1 MTTNGEVW
9 VWAEQRNGRLLG
21 VSLELLGKGAELAQ
35 KLGVQLAAV
44 LLGEKVEP
52 LANELIAHGASKV
65 YLLEDPN
72 LKLFQS
78 SLYTRLLT
86 DMAQRHRPEIF
97 IMGATTVGMDLAP
110 SVAGRLKTG
119 LTAHC
124 VDLTIEQINNK
135 PLMVAAIP
143 GWGGKIMVKIAC
155 PDKRPQMATVKQGMM
170 EKPKADAARK
180 GQIIREK
187 IDVRPEDMKARTIE
201 MVEEKPVGV
210 PLEEAETVVSVGWG
224 IGSEQNIK
232 LAREL
237 AAALRAAVG
246 GTRPVVDKGWLP
258 EEAMIG
264 QSGKLVSPKIFI
276 SLGASGAMAY
286 AVGFL
291 KSKVVLAVDKNPSAP
306 IFEMCDVGIVADLNK
321 LLPVLVEEFKKV
333 TAA

>member
-1 MTTNGEVW
+1 MSGEVW

-21 VSLELLGKGAELAQ
+21 VSLELLGKGSQLAE
-35 KLGVQLAAV
+35 KLGVQLAVV
-44 LLGEKVEP
+44 LFGEKVDE

-65 YLLEDPN
+65 YVLEDSH

-78 SLYTRLLT
+78 SLYTRVLT
-86 DMAQRHRPEIF
+86 EMVQRHKPEVL

-110 SVAGRLKTG
+110 SVAARLKTG

-124 VDLTIEQINNK
+124 VDLTIEPIGNK

-155 PDKRPQMATVKQGMM
+155 PDKRPQMATVKPGMM
-170 EKPKADAARK
+170 EKPEKDVSRK

-187 IDVRPEDMKARTIE
+187 FDLRPEDLKVRTIE
-201 MVEEKPVGV
+201 MVEEKPSGI
-210 PLEEAETVVSVGWG
+210 PLEEAEAVVSIGWG
-224 IGSEQNIK
+224 IQSAQNIN
-232 LAREL
+232 LAKEL
-237 AAALRAAVG
+237 ATVLRAAVG

-264 QSGKLVSPKIFI
+264 QSGKLVSPSIFI

-291 KSKVVLAVDKNPSAP
+291 KSKVVLAVDNNPTAP

-321 LLPVLVEEFKKV
+321 LLPVLVEEFKKAV
-333 TAA
+333 VS

>member
-1 MTTNGEVW
+1 MTGDVW

-21 VSLELLGKGAELAQ
+21 VSLELLGKGVQLAEE
-35 KLGVQLAAV
+35 LGVHLAAV
-44 LLGEKVEP
+44 LLGDKVEG

-65 YLLEDPN
+65 YLLEHSHLN
-72 LKLFQS
+72 LFQS
-78 SLYTRLLT
+78 GLYTRVLT
-86 DMAQRHRPEIF
+86 EMVQRHKPEVL

-110 SVAGRLKTG
+110 SIAARLKTG

-124 VDLTIEQINNK
+124 VDLTIEQIENK

-155 PDKRPQMATVKQGMM
+155 PDKRPQMATVKPGMM
-170 EKPKADAARK
+170 EKPKKDAERK

-187 IDVRPEDMKARTIE
+187 FDLCPEDLKARTIE
-201 MVEEKPVGV
+201 IVEEKPVGI
-210 PLEEAETVVSVGWG
+210 PLEEAEAVVSVGWG
-224 IGSEQNIK
+224 IQSEQNIK
-232 LAREL
+232 LAKEL

-246 GTRPVVDKGWLP
+246 GTRPAVDKGWLP

-291 KSKVVLAVDKNPSAP
+291 KSKVVLAVDKNPTAP

-321 LLPVLVEEFKKV
+321 LLPVLVEEFKKA
-333 TAA
+333 TAS

>member
-1 MTTNGEVW
+1 MTGEVW

-21 VSLELLGKGAELAQ
+21 VSLELLGKGLHLAE
-35 KLGVQLAAV
+35 KLGAQLAAV
-44 LLGEKVEP
+44 LLGEKIEDM
-52 LANELIAHGASKV
+52 ANELIAHGASKV
-65 YLLEDPN
+65 YVLEGSY

-78 SLYTRLLT
+78 SLYTRVLT
-86 DMAQRHRPEIF
+86 EMVQRYKPEIF

-110 SVAGRLKTG
+110 SVAARLKTG

-124 VDLTIEQINNK
+124 VDLTIEPVDNK

-143 GWGGKIMVKIAC
+143 GWGGKVMVKIAC
-155 PDKRPQMATVKQGMM
+155 PDKRPQMATVKPGMM
-170 EKPKADAARK
+170 EKPEKDGDRK

-187 IDVRPEDMKARTIE
+187 FDLRPEDMKARTIE
-201 MVEEKPVGV
+201 MVEEKPAGI
-210 PLEEAETVVSVGWG
+210 PLEEAEAVVSIGWG
-224 IGSEQNIK
+224 IQSTQNIN
-232 LAREL
+232 LAKEL
-237 AAALRAAVG
+237 AAVLRAAMG

-264 QSGKLVSPKIFI
+264 QSGKLVSPNIFI

-291 KSKVVLAVDKNPSAP
+291 KSRVVLAVDNNPTAP

-321 LLPVLVEEFKKV
+321 LLPVLVEEFKKAIV
-333 TAA
+333 T

>member
-1 MTTNGEVW
+1 MTGEVW

-21 VSLELLGKGAELAQ
+21 VSLELLGKGAQMAE
-35 KLGVQLAAV
+35 KLGAQLAAV
-44 LLGEKVEP
+44 LFGEKIEDM
-52 LANELIAHGASKV
+52 AHELIAHGAHKV
-65 YLLEDPN
+65 YVLEDAH

-78 SLYTRLLT
+78 SLYTRVLT
-86 DMAQRHRPEIF
+86 EMVQRHKPEAL
-97 IMGATTVGMDLAP
+97 IMGATAVGMDLAP
-110 SVAGRLKTG
+110 SVAARLKTG

-124 VDLTIEQINNK
+124 VDLTIEQIDNK

-155 PDKRPQMATVKQGMM
+155 PEKRPQMATVKPGMM
-170 EKPKADAARK
+170 EKPKKDASRK

-187 IDVRPEDMKARTIE
+187 FELKPEDLKARTIE
-201 MVEEKPVGV
+201 IVEEKPAGI
-210 PLEEAETVVSVGWG
+210 PLEEAEAVVSVGWG
-224 IGSEQNIK
+224 IQSAQNIK
-232 LAREL
+232 LAKEL
-237 AAALRAAVG
+237 AAVLRAAVG

-264 QSGKLVSPKIFI
+264 QSGKLVSPNLFI

-291 KSKVVLAVDKNPSAP
+291 KSKVVLAVDNNPTAP

-321 LLPVLVEEFKKV
+321 LLPVLVEEFKKAV
-333 TAA
+333 VS